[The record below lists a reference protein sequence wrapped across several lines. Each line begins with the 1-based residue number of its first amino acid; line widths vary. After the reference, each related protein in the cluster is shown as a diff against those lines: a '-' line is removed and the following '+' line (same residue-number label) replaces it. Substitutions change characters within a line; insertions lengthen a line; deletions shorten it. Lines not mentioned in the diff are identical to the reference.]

1 MKILTFDTSL
11 NKTYVTFGEDEKI
24 IIAKAL
30 SSDEEKYH
38 SAYLVPELLN
48 LLKQEKIAF
57 GDIDVIEPVTNRETS
72 AIGINEGPGSFTGIR
87 ICTVIAR
94 TAAQQLGIKVIPV
107 PSLEILARINK
118 TDKDTL
124 VLLDARKN
132 KVYAAVYDKNG
143 AEKSAPHA
151 LNIDELDEL
160 IKLNDFEIITDSS
173 IHKLLE
179 GKNISSTNYEADNYE
194 LGKYLYNI
202 VCEKSKTDNDYHW
215 AKAKPLYIQPPSIT
229 MPKKVVQ

>member
-48 LLKQEKIAF
+48 LLKQEKITF
-57 GDIDVIEPVTNRETS
+57 GDIDV
-72 AIGINEGPGSFTGIR
+72 IGINEGPGSFTGIR

-118 TDKDTL
+118 TDKDAL

-202 VCEKSKTDNDYHW
+202 VCEKSKNDNDYHW